1 MNELILRDETS
12 HYNFALYLYKN
23 YLKDEYLLSKEE
35 IRKIVLS
42 CYDVEKTF
50 IDESMPEGLQGLTKA
65 DMIKYVQFVCDVVLN
80 DFGCETEFNVN
91 NPLDYMSRIG
101 LMAKNNFF
109 EKRVGE
115 YTRVD
120 IPTTTEGMFDEDF

>member
-1 MNELILRDETS
+1 MAHCGQQFLTWGRWL
-12 HYNFALYLYKN
+12 
-23 YLKDEYLLSKEE
+23 
-35 IRKIVLS
+35 
-42 CYDVEKTF
+42 
-50 IDESMPEGLQGLTKA
+50 PE
-65 DMIKYVQFVCDVVLN
+65 FVCDVVLN